1 MTTSEPADQSGASYS
16 LVVGRIRDAGVTSAE
31 LANIVGVGERQV
43 QHWAAGSSK
52 PAMNTRERLIDLFY
66 VVDQLEEVYRPEGV
80 EIWIHSR
87 NKVLDGARPIDLLR
101 RGEFGPVIDAV
112 ESLTHGAM

>member
-1 MTTSEPADQSGASYS
+1 MTPATTDRGGASYA

-31 LANIVGVGERQV
+31 LAAIVGVGERQV

-52 PAMNTRERLIDLFY
+52 PTATTRERLVDLFY
-66 VVDQLEEVYRPEGV
+66 VVDQLEEIYRPEGV
-80 EIWIHSR
+80 EIWLHSR
-87 NKVLDGARPIDLLR
+87 NKLLGGARPVDLLGK
-101 RGEFGPVIDAV
+101 GEFAPVIDAV